1 MGGKSYLSDNI
12 WIEQGHLNWYTLDSI
27 GGVQPPPG
35 TDWWDVSD
43 LNYDNMDMRSAM
55 IDAMEY
61 WVREFD
67 IDGYRCDVAG
77 WVPVDFGMM

>member
-1 MGGKSYLSDNI
+1 
-12 WIEQGHLNWYTLDSI
+12 
-27 GGVQPPPG
+27 
-35 TDWWDVSD
+35 
-43 LNYDNMDMRSAM
+43 M

-77 WVPVDFGMM
+77 WVPVDFWNDARKAWIKLNQFSCWLKMKEKATRLGI